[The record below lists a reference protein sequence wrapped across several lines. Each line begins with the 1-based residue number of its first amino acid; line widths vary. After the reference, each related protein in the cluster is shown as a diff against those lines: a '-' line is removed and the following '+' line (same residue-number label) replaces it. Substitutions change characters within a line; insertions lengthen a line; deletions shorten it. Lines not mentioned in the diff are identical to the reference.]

1 MKSDKRKRVF
11 IEPAIYAEL
20 IKIGQ
25 GAGDSTECALSGIEK
40 AVRHFNATESID
52 IEMCRKFEKFKDLDE
67 TILNNLEV
75 LFMLG
80 KNAKIPKDELNG
92 KINEALKSKITET
105 LGA

>member
-1 MKSDKRKRVF
+1 MKTDKRKRVY
-11 IEPAIYAEL
+11 IDPPIYAEL

-25 GAGDSTECALSGIEK
+25 GAGDSTQCALSGIEK
-40 AVRHFNATESID
+40 AVSHFNATDGVD
-52 IEMCRKFEKFKDLDE
+52 IESCKKFEKFKDLDE
-67 TILNNLEV
+67 TVLNNLEV

-80 KNAKIPKDELNG
+80 RNAKISKEDLNK